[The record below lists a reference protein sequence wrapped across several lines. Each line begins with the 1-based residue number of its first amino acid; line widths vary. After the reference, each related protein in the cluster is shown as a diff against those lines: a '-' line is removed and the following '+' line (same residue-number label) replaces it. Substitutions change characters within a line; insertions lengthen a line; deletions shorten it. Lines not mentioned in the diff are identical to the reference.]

1 MAAPKLRFK
10 DEQGQNYPAWK
21 AEMLCKCCTINPPSP
36 KLPNTFIYIDLES
49 VKQGRL
55 LAKKI
60 VLAKDAPSRAQ
71 RKVILGDVLFQTVRP
86 YQKNNFIVKTPE
98 TIPMIASTG
107 YSVLRCNKN
116 NSEYIYHETQTEKFS
131 RNVQDRCTGGAYP
144 AITGKEL
151 GKIKIPLPSLPE
163 QQKIADFLSAYDR
176 QIDIQSQ
183 RVEAMRTRKK
193 GLLQKIFSR
202 EIRFKDDQGKDYPAW
217 KEIKLRSIVHRVT
230 RKNRN
235 LITKRPLT
243 ISAEL
248 GLIDQEEF
256 FSKKIASDN
265 LSNYYLLHKG
275 EFAFNRS
282 SATGYPFGAIKRL
295 NRYESGA
302 ISTLYICF
310 SVDNSDYSDWLQH
323 FFESTYWHKEAYK
336 VCCEGARNHGLLNI
350 SVDDFFSMKLYLPT
364 LPEQQKIAD
373 FLTAI
378 DTQIEVEEKRLET
391 MKTIKK
397 GLLQQMFI

>member
-1 MAAPKLRFK
+1 MTEPKLRFK
-10 DEQGQNYPAWK
+10 DSEKRKFPEWEEKKLGEIALCLDSQRVPVEKNRREEGEIPYYGANGVQGY
-21 AEMLCKCCTINPPSP
+21 
-36 KLPNTFIYIDLES
+36 
-49 VKQGRL
+49 VKNWLFDGEYVL
-55 LAKKI
+55 LAEDGGHYNEYSSKPI
-60 VLAKDAPSRAQ
+60 AQ
-71 RKVILGDVLFQTVRP
+71 FIQGKAWVNNHAHIIEADD
-86 YQKNNFIVKTPE
+86 KNNTKFLFYSLEHKDIRKYINGSTRGKL
-98 TIPMIASTG
+98 TQGDMWKILLYIPA
-107 YSVLRCNKN
+107 
-116 NSEYIYHETQTEKFS
+116 
-131 RNVQDRCTGGAYP
+131 
-144 AITGKEL
+144 
-151 GKIKIPLPSLPE
+151 LPE
-163 QQKIADFLSAYDR
+163 QQKIADFLFAYDR

>member
-1 MAAPKLRFK
+1 MVAPKLRFK

-21 AEMLCKCCTINPPSP
+21 VETLCKCCTINPPSP

-71 RKVILGDVLFQTVRP
+71 RKVIVGDVLFQTVRP

-116 NSEYIYHETQTEKFS
+116 NSGYIYHETQTEKFS

-183 RVEAMRTRKK
+183 RVEAMKTRKK
-193 GLLQKIFSR
+193 GLLQKIFSQ
-202 EIRFKDDQGKDYPAW
+202 EIRFRNDEGKEFPEWELCKLGELFKERSQRANGDEELLSVTIEQGVLRQSDLARRIVSSEDKSNYKMVYKGDIAYNSMRMWQGAEGMSNYNGIVSPAYTIVVPKENVSSKFFAYMFKTEKALYSFKKYSQGLTSDTWNLKYP
-217 KEIKLRSIVHRVT
+217 L
-230 RKNRN
+230 
-235 LITKRPLT
+235 
-243 ISAEL
+243 
-248 GLIDQEEF
+248 
-256 FSKKIASDN
+256 FSKVP
-265 LSNYYLLHKG
+265 SNIP
-275 EFAFNRS
+275 S
-282 SATGYPFGAIKRL
+282 
-295 NRYESGA
+295 
-302 ISTLYICF
+302 
-310 SVDNSDYSDWLQH
+310 
-323 FFESTYWHKEAYK
+323 
-336 VCCEGARNHGLLNI
+336 
-350 SVDDFFSMKLYLPT
+350 

-373 FLTAI
+373 FLTAV
-378 DTQIEVEEKRLET
+378 DKQIEVEEKRLET

>member
-10 DEQGQNYPAWK
+10 DSEGREFPKWENNRLGSLVGKISSGKDKPSDGDFILYGSTGIIGKCEHPTYKGRKILIARVGANAGFANLVNEECGVSDNTLIIKDSESCILNWLFFSIIQKNLGKMRFGSGQPLVTGTMLYNLALKVPSLPEQQKIADFLTTYDTMINTQTKRVEAMKTRKKGLLQKIFSQEIRFKDEQGQYYPAWK
-21 AEMLCKCCTINPPSP
+21 AETLCKCCTINPPSP

-71 RKVILGDVLFQTVRP
+71 RKVIVGDVLFQTVRP

-116 NSEYIYHETQTEKFS
+116 NSGYIYHETQTEKFS

-163 QQKIADFLSAYDR
+163 QQKIADFLTA
-176 QIDIQSQ
+176 
-183 RVEAMRTRKK
+183 
-193 GLLQKIFSR
+193 
-202 EIRFKDDQGKDYPAW
+202 
-217 KEIKLRSIVHRVT
+217 
-230 RKNRN
+230 
-235 LITKRPLT
+235 
-243 ISAEL
+243 
-248 GLIDQEEF
+248 
-256 FSKKIASDN
+256 
-265 LSNYYLLHKG
+265 
-275 EFAFNRS
+275 
-282 SATGYPFGAIKRL
+282 
-295 NRYESGA
+295 
-302 ISTLYICF
+302 
-310 SVDNSDYSDWLQH
+310 VDH
-323 FFESTYWHKEAYK
+323 
-336 VCCEGARNHGLLNI
+336 
-350 SVDDFFSMKLYLPT
+350 
-364 LPEQQKIAD
+364 
-373 FLTAI
+373 
-378 DTQIEVEEKRLET
+378 QIEVEEKRLET